1 MEHLKKPLG
10 TVAVWTGVTGL
21 CFVLGSLGILDGGGA
36 GLMILAAFITTICIW
51 ASRQPY
57 LYEIDIKLFR
67 FAR

>member
-51 ASRQPY
+51 ASR
-57 LYEIDIKLFR
+57 
-67 FAR
+67 